1 MVLTHLRVAAFP
13 RVGDPLSPPSH
24 THTPCPDT
32 RAIRSQTLRTPGQ
45 CFWGQEVVI
54 SHADTLGV
62 VEGTRST
69 KIPPRRQERKA
80 GPLPRAQPARG
91 WSLGSRPRSAYV
103 GGVCVGSRPRAYAH
117 ARGRFAGP
125 DARPASRA
133 GRWWRARGCRS
144 WCGATSW
151 RSPPRWPSCCCRAW
165 WCGAS
170 AAWRRTSRERCSDG
184 RAGGQAGRGGARG
197 PGGAAGGPGQA
208 SGAWAA
214 CVRGAG
220 SLLEPDLRPP
230 TLLSQAGLAGC
241 VREQCVTRRPG
252 RLVDWGPRREERVI
266 VGWSP
271 SRGAM
276 KVRRGDRGWEERL
289 GPSLLEGGKPQA
301 KLSKVGRGRGCTRR
315 GRRSGGRGTPGIY
328 VQLRL
333 RSSEWRRS
341 GTRGGIMACDKVYMP
356 GNKSERE

>member
-1 MVLTHLRVAAFP
+1 MWAECVWALGPAPMRTPAAGLQG
-13 RVGDPLSPPSH
+13 R
-24 THTPCPDT
+24 T
-32 RAIRSQTLRTPGQ
+32 RAPRPGQ
-45 CFWGQEVVI
+45 EDG
-54 SHADTLGV
+54 G
-62 VEGTRST
+62 
-69 KIPPRRQERKA
+69 ERAGAEAGAALQAGDRHRAGHPAAA
-80 GPLPRAQPARG
+80 GP
-91 WSLGSRPRSAYV
+91 
-103 GGVCVGSRPRAYAH
+103 GGVELQRP
-117 ARGRFAGP
+117 GGG
-125 DARPASRA
+125 RA
-133 GRWWRARGCRS
+133 GR
-144 WCGATSW
+144 GAPT
-151 RSPPRWPSCCCRAW
+151 AV
-165 WCGAS
+165 
-170 AAWRRTSRERCSDG
+170 
-184 RAGGQAGRGGARG
+184 RAGRPGAGARG
-197 PGGAAGGPGQA
+197 VLAGLRAAPARQVGHGPRACGAQA
-208 SGAWAA
+208 ASWSPTS
-214 CVRGAG
+214 V
-220 SLLEPDLRPP
+220 PP